1 MMSRGLLLLLLAG
14 CHPAQTEEAATGDA
28 GMGPSQGE
36 IQVRLAA
43 RALELARCPGS
54 GFVPDVSGVYAGLIE
69 TASEVSGNVSGRQYE
84 ILTRYAI
91 VQLCQD
97 EDRVV
102 GEILLCAFDQSPLV
116 DPAGTCAAELPSDA
130 LVANLPP
137 AVVQGSVDIG
147 TETVFLSGFDEV
159 WGLQPGADL
168 PAEPGGAA
176 VVDSEALLDQD
187 EDGAPGVTVRGN
199 GATPTQAWIA
209 RRTTA
214 TFNLGIGR
222 GGLAG
227 TTQTEVGQTVLGG
240 PAARALR
247 GRRYAALGAE
257 VLLLRADGLEGSP
270 RLDANGDGLL
280 RCGELGA
287 WVGTAL
293 PAPRAWVCQP

>member
-1 MMSRGLLLLLLAG
+1 MSRSWLILLLAG
-14 CHPAQTEEAATGDA
+14 CHPAKTEDTATGDA
-28 GMGPSQGE
+28 GMGPSPAE
-36 IQVRLAA
+36 VEVRLAA

-54 GFVPDVSGVYAGLIE
+54 GFVPDVSGVYAALIE
-69 TASEVSGNVSGRQYE
+69 TASEVSGHLSGAQTE

-91 VQLCQD
+91 IQLCQD

-116 DPAGTCAAELPSDA
+116 DPAGTCAADLPGDA

-137 AVVQGSVDIG
+137 AVVTGSVDIG
-147 TETVFLSGFDEV
+147 NETVFLSGFDEV

-168 PAEPGGAA
+168 PAEPSGAG
-176 VVDSEALLDQD
+176 VVESDALLDQD

-199 GATPTQAWIA
+199 GLTPTQAWIA

-214 TFNLGIGR
+214 TFSLGIGR

-227 TTQTEVGQTVLGG
+227 TTQSEVGQTVLGG

-247 GRRYAALGAE
+247 GRRYTASGAE
-257 VLLLRADGLEGSP
+257 TLWLRADGLEGSP

-280 RCGELGA
+280 RCAELGA